1 VCSPQTIEAALG
13 LFMENSLFNGDL
25 SRGKCHYY
33 PDDVRELWAKLEG
46 KKRFPLSEL
55 VSCRRVL
62 LQDLL

>member
-1 VCSPQTIEAALG
+1 
-13 LFMENSLFNGDL
+13 MEKSLFNGDL
-25 SRGKCHYY
+25 SWGKCHYY

-55 VSCRRVL
+55 AGCRRVL